1 MHKISSN
8 EEQICGSN
16 LLKAV
21 SGLKEFFIS
30 IVDERIEQKI
40 KENISQEK
48 ETKDLV
54 LYTVKEVCERLK
66 IGRTTLYMLCHK
78 KGWIKFHRIG
88 RRILFSKED
97 IINALTTIKRYK
109 RLP

>member
-1 MHKISSN
+1 MHKTSGN
-8 EEQICGSN
+8 AEQLTGSD
-16 LLKAV
+16 LLKVV

-30 IVDERIEQKI
+30 IVDERIEQKL
-40 KENISQEK
+40 KENTSPEK

-66 IGRTTLYMLCHK
+66 IGRTTLYTLCHK
-78 KGWIKFHRIG
+78 KGGLKFHRIG

-97 IINALTTIKRYK
+97 IISALTNIKKYE